1 MRRLFLLRRFK
12 LQSFFRKSIQSE
24 LFLEILAPN
33 TSQFVFYGVAV
44 LKKCFAV
51 LPICRKSANGGVPF
65 SKVAGEKPVAL
76 LKKDIVMGVFS
87 GIS

>member
-1 MRRLFLLRRFK
+1 M
-12 LQSFFRKSIQSE
+12 
-24 LFLEILAPN
+24 LARN

-44 LKKCFAV
+44 LKNCFAV
-51 LPICRKSANGGVPF
+51 LQICRKSANGGVPF